1 MESDSYCKNKVLIF
15 LKKKSSKII
24 LLLTAILILIC
35 CLYFMTS
42 DKNKLIIA
50 VSTNSY
56 LGQETETQLVM
67 LDVKNKS
74 MVTLNKKI
82 DCFDEINYGGIA
94 FSPDNKLIAHE
105 KITNLNIA
113 PSIYIYN
120 MDKNKDIL
128 LVSPPPLDSS
138 ILYNSIPHF
147 SWIDNTHLLY
157 LLESSSGSD
166 KPSGLSSIKR
176 TYTFYCEDINT
187 NKSTSISFKGIESN
201 QYIDYM
207 TYLADHNK
215 IYVSV
220 QEMTNSDFEDP
231 HYTEKIYEYSIDGK
245 SRTLL
250 FSFKDNSVKK
260 IVSVPGTNLIL
271 FSANKSLVEL
281 SCSPTVINSYDL
293 KTKKL
298 EKLFETPS
306 PYPNNLNFIAYS
318 KNNTLLQSLG
328 NHDAKKYF
336 DLDIKT
342 GKCTEVGFNFKSLST
357 KFIAFSCK

>member
-1 MESDSYCKNKVLIF
+1 
-15 LKKKSSKII
+15 
-24 LLLTAILILIC
+24 
-35 CLYFMTS
+35 MTS

-56 LGQETETQLVM
+56 LGQKTTNQLVM

-82 DCFDEINYGGIA
+82 DCFDEMNYGGIA
-94 FSPDNKLIAHE
+94 FSPDNKMIAHE
-105 KITNLNIA
+105 KVIGLDAA

-120 MDKNKDIL
+120 IYKNEDTL
-128 LVSPPPLDSS
+128 LVSPPPSDSPTINHIPFFLWLD
-138 ILYNSIPHF
+138 N
-147 SWIDNTHLLY
+147 NHLLY
-157 LLESSSGSD
+157 LSESRLDLSGI
-166 KPSGLSSIKR
+166 SIKMSS
-176 TYTFYCEDINT
+176 TFYCEDINT
-187 NKSTSISFKGIESN
+187 KKSTSITFKGIDSN

-207 TYLADHNK
+207 TYLAEHDK

-220 QEMTNSDFEDP
+220 VQEIASNNYETF
-231 HYTEKIYEYSIDGK
+231 HYTEKVYEYSIDGK

-260 IVSVPGTNLIL
+260 IVSVPDTNLIL
-271 FSANKSLVEL
+271 FSTNKSLVG
-281 SCSPTVINSYDL
+281 SAISPTVINRYDL

-306 PYPNNLNFIAYS
+306 PYPNTLDFIAYS
-318 KNNTLLQSLG
+318 KNNALMQSLG

-342 GKCTEVGFNFKSLST
+342 GKCTEVDFNFKSLST